1 MSDNEII
8 PGSIASTGPTN
19 VAALPQDQTADIIT
33 PAGLGRRGMI
43 GSIGAGAAGM
53 LSLGAIA
60 SAGVLTST
68 VPAQAQS
75 LTDADI
81 VNFALNL
88 EYLEAE
94 FYLRALTGQGLAA
107 SDTTG
112 TGTPGAVTGGRAVP
126 FTTRQYASLCR
137 DITIDEQAHV
147 KFLRAA
153 LGSNAV
159 ARPAINFTQT
169 FTNLAVAG
177 GLITAGQTFDPFANE
192 INFLLG
198 AFVFED
204 VGVTAYGGAAALISN
219 KTILSYAASILA
231 TEAYHAGAIRANLY
245 NIGGGIAVQGISNA
259 RGAASTS
266 AGGFSGD
273 TGILSGDGVNIT
285 LVPTDDQA
293 QTYRRTTAQVLNIVY
308 LGGASGN
315 YGFFPNKMNGTIA

>member
-1 MSDNEII
+1 MAQNEV
-8 PGSIASTGPTN
+8 SIETEDQNPAVDQIAAAKLPTMN
-19 VAALPQDQTADIIT
+19 
-33 PAGLGRRGMI
+33 RRGI
-43 GSIGAGAAGM
+43 LTNLGVGAAGLM
-53 LSLGAIA
+53 AA
-60 SAGVLTST
+60 SAVVGGTVIAST
-68 VPAQAQS
+68 VPAQAQTVS
-75 LTDADI
+75 DADI

-88 EYLEAE
+88 EYLESE

-107 SDTTG
+107 GDTTG
-112 TGTPGAVTGGRAVP
+112 TGTLGAVTGGSAVP

-169 FTNLAVAG
+169 FTNLAIAG
-177 GLITAGQTFDPFANE
+177 GLIVPGQTFNPFADE
-192 INFLLG
+192 ISFLLG

-219 KTILSYAASILA
+219 KSILSYAASILA
-231 TEAYHAGAIRANLY
+231 VEAYHAGAIRANLY
-245 NIGGGIAVQGISNA
+245 NIGGGVAVQGISNA
-259 RGAASTS
+259 RGAASTA

-273 TGILSGDGVNIT
+273 AGITEADGNIS

-293 QTYRRTTAQVLNIVY
+293 QTYRRSVAQVLNIVY

>member
-1 MSDNEII
+1 MAQNEVSVETEVQN
-8 PGSIASTGPTN
+8 PAVDQIAA
-19 VAALPQDQTADIIT
+19 VKLPE
-33 PAGLGRRGMI
+33 LNRRGMLSTMGI
-43 GSIGAGAAGM
+43 SAAGLVAAGAAVG
-53 LSLGAIA
+53 GAVIA
-60 SAGVLTST
+60 ST
-68 VPAQAQS
+68 VPAQAQTVS
-75 LTDADI
+75 DADI

-88 EYLEAE
+88 EYLESE
-94 FYLRALTGQGLAA
+94 YYLRALTGQGLAA

-112 TGTPGAVTGGRAVP
+112 TGTLGAVTGGSAVP
-126 FTTRQYASLCR
+126 FKTRQYASLCR

-169 FTNLAVAG
+169 FTNLAIAG
-177 GLITAGQTFDPFANE
+177 GLIAPGQTFNPFADE
-192 INFLLG
+192 VSFLLG

-204 VGVTAYGGAAALISN
+204 VGVTAYGGAAALITR
-219 KTILSYAASILA
+219 KDILSWAASILA
-231 TEAYHAGAIRANLY
+231 VEGYHAGAIRANLY
-245 NIGGGIAVQGISNA
+245 NIGGGVAVQGISNA
-259 RGAASTS
+259 RGAASAA

-273 TGILSGDGVNIT
+273 SGVLGSDGININ

-293 QTYRRTTAQVLNIVY
+293 QTYRRTVGQVLNIVY

>member
-1 MSDNEII
+1 MADNEMMSESNA
-8 PGSIASTGPTN
+8 PVDTTK
-19 VAALPQDQTADIIT
+19 AAVTSEPVVEKT
-33 PAGLGRRGMI
+33 GLGRRGLI
-43 GSIGAGAAGM
+43 GNFGAGAVGM
-53 LSLGAIA
+53 MTVSAL
-60 SAGVLTST
+60 SAGALATAT

-75 LTDADI
+75 VTDADI

-88 EYLEAE
+88 EYLESE
-94 FYLRALTGQGLAA
+94 FYLRALTGQGLAD

-112 TGTPGAVTGGRAVP
+112 TGTLGSVTGGHAVP

-153 LGSNAV
+153 LGSAAV

-169 FTNLAVAG
+169 FTNLAIAG
-177 GLITAGQTFDPFANE
+177 GLITAGQTFDPFSSE

-204 VGVTAYGGAAALISN
+204 VGVTAYGGAAALISS
-219 KTILSYAASILA
+219 KAILDYAASILA
-231 TEAYHAGAIRANLY
+231 VEAYHAGAIRANLY
-245 NIGGGIAVQGISNA
+245 NIGGGVAVQGISNA
-259 RGAASTS
+259 RGAASTA

-273 TGILSGDGVNIT
+273 QGILDTDGVNIN
-285 LVPTDDQA
+285 LVPADDQA

-315 YGFFPNKMNGTIA
+315 YGFFPNKMNGLIA